1 LKRPSKY
8 PEQKMKRPTGR
19 HINVKFQKTEDEEKM
34 LKVSRKEK
42 KNKTKNMKDE
52 TVMTSMVILEQ
63 ALQNEEIMNVD
74 LEFYSLANTETV
86 RIKLRCFRKP
96 FPLKKLLE

>member
-1 LKRPSKY
+1 
-8 PEQKMKRPTGR
+8 
-19 HINVKFQKTEDEEKM
+19 
-34 LKVSRKEK
+34 
-42 KNKTKNMKDE
+42 MKDE